1 MNGSILSLVTV
12 GALALVAELGSTSSA
27 PPSGSPSRLGTP
39 QRLGLGVLLV
49 TGAAG
54 ALWATRRRPGRAQE
68 DVKSSPAP
76 PEAFDEEAS
85 PVTVFLATE
94 GGGPLRT
101 SENGWPA
108 HPDRAIISVSNTS
121 IPLASGKILVLPL
134 RREVAPALVEF
145 VQWWDRTIEPVNPG
159 TTGSFAYRAV
169 RGYSDAHLSNHSSGT
184 AIDINSIQHRLG
196 ERGTV
201 SAAQASAIVAKAQSL
216 GLRWG
221 GTYRSRADEMHVEV
235 NTPPPAAAVAASLA
249 AWRAQANPAVS

>member
-27 PPSGSPSRLGTP
+27 PPSGSPSRLDTP

-68 DVKSSPAP
+68 DVESAPAP
-76 PEAFDEEAS
+76 SEAPDEATSGTASEATGE
-85 PVTVFLATE
+85 VL
-94 GGGPLRT
+94 PLRT
-101 SENGWPA
+101 SQNGWPA
-108 HPDRAIISVSNTS
+108 HPDCTIISVSSAS
-121 IPLASGKILVLPL
+121 IPLASGKTLVLPL

-159 TTGSFAYRAV
+159 TTGSFAYRAI
-169 RGYSDAHLSNHSSGT
+169 RGYSDAYLSNHSSGT

-221 GTYRSRADEMHVEV
+221 GTYRGRADEMHVEV

-249 AWRAQANPAVS
+249 AWRAKAGARVS